1 MEEGPAKGLH
11 EITLLSQDER
21 LKGRPKLCSDCGLCD
36 SSLRPIMPKT
46 CVFVNNQV
54 SSIEMRLHGRTR
66 KPGDELLFGIYRK
79 MYAARMRQRSPGAQ
93 WSGIITTLAARLLE
107 IDAVDGVI
115 TTRAV
120 PGTRFAPQPILART
134 PEEVRASAGNKP
146 CLSPN
151 LNLLDEVRASGVRR
165 LAFIG
170 TGCQVHMLRAAE
182 QELGLERLYVIG
194 IPCSDNVTYP
204 DLQYFLSLV
213 SRSPETI
220 VHYEFMQDFSLW
232 MRHED
237 GHVERVNYIDFPM
250 DKLENIFPSACL
262 SCFDY
267 PNTMADLTVGYM
279 GARLGWQWVLV
290 RTERGEELFRLI
302 APDLEF
308 GELVER
314 GDRARGMPR
323 YIQMLARRPGKPP
336 ALIRKLI
343 AFLQRRRGPKGL
355 EFARSVIEMKLLRNL
370 RYVRDKFPGHEKRVV
385 PYHVYAALQPY
396 APVYAGTFGRGL
408 EPPVSE
414 DHPNTGTHAQSA
426 SSVS

>member
-1 MEEGPAKGLH
+1 MEEGPSKGLY

-36 SSLRPIMPKT
+36 SSYRSIMSKA
-46 CVFVNNQV
+46 CVFVHNQV
-54 SSIEMRLHGRTR
+54 KELELRLHGRTR
-66 KPGDELLFGIYRK
+66 KPGDEQHFGIYRR
-79 MYAARMRQRSPGAQ
+79 MYAARMRHPVASAQ
-93 WSGIITTLAARLLE
+93 WTGIITTLAARLLE
-107 IDAVDGVI
+107 IGAVDGVV
-115 TTRAV
+115 TTRSV

-151 LNLLDEVRASGVRR
+151 LNLLDEVRASGVKR

-182 QELGLERLYVIG
+182 HELGLERLYVIG

-204 DLQYFLSLV
+204 DLEYFLSLV

-232 MRHED
+232 MRHEN
-237 GHVERVNYIDFPM
+237 GKIERLNYIDFPM
-250 DKLENIFPSACL
+250 HKLENIFPSACL

-267 PNTMADLTVGYM
+267 PNTLSDLTVGYM

-290 RTERGEELFRLI
+290 RTERGEELFNLI

-308 GELVER
+308 GELLDR
-314 GDRARGMPR
+314 GDRRRGMPR
-323 YIQMLARRPGKPP
+323 YIEMLAQQPGKPP
-336 ALIRKLI
+336 ALVRKLI
-343 AFLQRRRGPKGL
+343 AFLQRRRGPRGL

-370 RYVRDKFPGHEKRVV
+370 QYVREKFPRFEARIV
-385 PYHVYAALQPY
+385 PYHVYETLQPY
-396 APVYAGTFGRGL
+396 APVYAETFGRGL
-408 EPPVSE
+408 
-414 DHPNTGTHAQSA
+414 AQQAGPLPDRKRTVEQQA
-426 SSVS
+426 SL